1 MGGTLT
7 YSFLGEK
14 DGKLR
19 FKNVMHKDYGGG
31 KIYELTPE
39 QTKSWFGSK

>member
-1 MGGTLT
+1 MGGSLN

-19 FKNVMHKDYGGG
+19 FKNEMHKDYGGG
-31 KIYELTPE
+31 QIKELTSE
-39 QTKSWFGSK
+39 QAKSWFGSK